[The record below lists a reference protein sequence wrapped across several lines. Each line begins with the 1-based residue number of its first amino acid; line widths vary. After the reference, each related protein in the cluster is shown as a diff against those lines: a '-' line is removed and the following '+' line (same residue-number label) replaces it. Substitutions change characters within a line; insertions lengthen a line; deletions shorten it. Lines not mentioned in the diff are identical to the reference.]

1 MSVRA
6 IRGATQL
13 ASDSREEMD
22 REVAALLDEIVQS
35 NDLELTSVISALFTV
50 TADLTSEFPA
60 AAARRAG
67 WSEIPMMCA
76 VEIAVPGSL
85 KRTLR
90 VMIHV
95 ESDLSRSEISH
106 IYRGGAKALRPD
118 QIGRASCRER
128 V

>member
-35 NDLELTSVISALFTV
+35 NKLNLNSVISALFTV

-95 ESDLSRSEISH
+95 ESGLSREEISH

-118 QIGRASCRER
+118 LTS
-128 V
+128 

>member
-22 REVAALLDEIVQS
+22 REVAALLEEIVQS
-35 NDLELTSVISALFTV
+35 NNVDLNSVISAFFTV

-85 KRTLR
+85 TRTLR

-95 ESDLSRSEISH
+95 ESGLSRSEISH

-118 QIGRASCRER
+118 LTS
-128 V
+128 